1 MCRTAEEFFG
11 VYYGIMRNR
20 GYAGGGALL
29 PRLVSVVSAACAD
42 GMSIFV
48 SLNLPMCRV
57 RFAVT
62 SKSRARSVAA
72 VVALSLV
79 VLMRVVMVVV
89 VVWFLL

>member
-1 MCRTAEEFFG
+1 
-11 VYYGIMRNR
+11 
-20 GYAGGGALL
+20 
-29 PRLVSVVSAACAD
+29 
-42 GMSIFV
+42 
-48 SLNLPMCRV
+48 MCRV